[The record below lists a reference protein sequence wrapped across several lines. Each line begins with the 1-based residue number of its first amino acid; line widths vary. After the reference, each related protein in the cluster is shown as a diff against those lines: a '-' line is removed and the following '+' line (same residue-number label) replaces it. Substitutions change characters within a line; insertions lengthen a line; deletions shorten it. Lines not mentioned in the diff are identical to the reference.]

1 MEIKAEGGEEA
12 GEKKEPPV
20 ETMGIV
26 WSGGARC
33 R

>member
-26 WSGGARC
+26 
-33 R
+33 